1 MSNFQKDNDI
11 LCTFYFAS
19 HIQTIILTTI
29 IILNSNG
36 TINCQQ
42 HTCYLKADNLEI
54 DTSLEIGTKMR
65 KLSRIQME
73 KNK

>member
-1 MSNFQKDNDI
+1 MSNFQKDNDM

-54 DTSLEIGTKMR
+54 DTSLE
-65 KLSRIQME
+65 SRYKDEEAFKDTDGE
-73 KNK
+73 K